1 MSVKVCNVRNMGVY
15 IDNGKGKGRYFRNAV
30 LSVNNEIME
39 CV

>member
-1 MSVKVCNVRNMGVY
+1 MLGTWACTLITGR
-15 IDNGKGKGRYFRNAV
+15 GKGRYFRNAV